1 MAEHGSGNA
10 TQLRE
15 VDGVVQTTQEAQE
28 ASPTFAP
35 APVRGRKGTRARPIG
50 SLARYLA
57 RTFGP
62 GPLTLGSVPGVA
74 MIAGLVSAAIM
85 VIRLLIPEPV
95 GMADQ
100 GDGHGLVCSLGVMN
114 QRPWDYAGFTKYIHP
129 GWVPHQFFG
138 EGCGANGTG
147 EPYYS
152 SQLLFLWL
160 GKLLTPLLGWGP
172 GLDTR
177 AVGIVCCVVF
187 GLLIAALI
195 NVLPGRTWFRLLI
208 AALVT
213 GVMADGVF
221 ADFFVSPYSE
231 PAAFLGILA
240 VSVALLNYWNGRGPR
255 WLALLLVVLATAFT
269 FAAKTQMVAWLP
281 VIALALLWQPW
292 RRGTTDGGPV
302 AVDVSQ
308 GDAPL
313 ADAGRRRPRWRALVL
328 PATAV
333 LLLAAFSVAFLNAQ
347 PKRFSEVNLYN
358 AVFVELLPYS
368 PTPEADLD
376 WLGLDPGFIN
386 AMDTTIASPRSAVYN
401 PRYLQ
406 FQEQISLGKIV
417 GFYATHP
424 ERLVTMGERGI
435 TAMLTPELGYVGSYL
450 EGSEH
455 GPYEKERRFPAVLGL
470 FSGLKAAPVA
480 FVGMQLV
487 TLLLGLAVSFRKR
500 SAVGRLA
507 VILVLGGWLQFWAVM
522 LNGGQ
527 GEIYKNMIIAGF
539 VAALCVPLLVA
550 LISILASDPGK
561 ALAQK
566 RRGRR
571 ARAQRAVS

>member
-1 MAEHGSGNA
+1 MVEHGSGNA

-15 VDGVVQTTQEAQE
+15 PAGEPLETQPPEQTQE
-28 ASPTFAP
+28 TFAP
-35 APVRGRKGTRARPIG
+35 APVRARKGTRARPIG
-50 SLARYLA
+50 SLARFFA

-62 GPLTLGSVPGVA
+62 GALTLGPVPGVA
-74 MIAGLVSAAIM
+74 MIAGLISAAIM
-85 VIRLLIPEPV
+85 AIRLLVPEPV

-100 GDGHGLVCSLGVMN
+100 GDGHSLVCSLGVMN
-114 QRPWDYAGFTKYIHP
+114 QRPWDYAEFTKYIRP
-129 GWVPHQFFG
+129 GWVPHQFYG

-160 GKLLTPLLGWGP
+160 GKLFTPLLGWGS

-177 AVGIVCCVVF
+177 AVGIVCCLVF

-195 NVLPGRTWFRLLI
+195 NVLPGRTWFRILI

-213 GVMADGVF
+213 AVMADGIF

-240 VSVALLNYWNGRGPR
+240 VSVALLGYWNGRGSR

-269 FAAKTQMVAWLP
+269 FAAKTQTVAWLP
-281 VIALALLWQPW
+281 VIALALLWKPW
-292 RRGTTDGGPV
+292 RQGKADGGAA
-302 AVDVSQ
+302 AVE
-308 GDAPL
+308 PHP
-313 ADAGRRRPRWRALVL
+313 AGRKLPRWRALVL

-333 LLLAAFSVAFLNAQ
+333 LLLAAFSVASVNAQ
-347 PKRFSEVNLYN
+347 PKRFAEVNLYN

-368 PTPEADLD
+368 PTPEADLE
-376 WLGLDPGFIN
+376 WLGLDPSFIN
-386 AMDTTIASPRSAVYN
+386 SMDTTVASSRSAVYN
-401 PRYLQ
+401 PRYQQ
-406 FQEQISLGKIV
+406 FQEEISLGKIV

-424 ERLVTMGERGI
+424 ERLITMGERGI
-435 TAMLTPELGYVGSYL
+435 TAVLTPELGYVGSYT

-470 FSGLKAAPVA
+470 FSALKAAPVA

-487 TLLLGLAVSFRKR
+487 TLLLGLAVSIRKR

-507 VILVLGGWLQFWAVM
+507 VILVLGCWLQFWAVM

-527 GEIYKNMIIAGF
+527 AEIYRNMIVVGF
-539 VAALCVPLLVA
+539 MAALCVPLLVA
-550 LISILASDPGK
+550 LISILASDPEK
-561 ALAQK
+561 VLAQK
-566 RRGRR
+566 PRGRR

>member
-1 MAEHGSGNA
+1 MADQGSGSA

-15 VDGVVQTTQEAQE
+15 RGGKAQR
-28 ASPTFAP
+28 TFTP
-35 APVRGRKGTRARPIG
+35 APVRGRKGTKARPLG
-50 SLARYLA
+50 SLGRYFA

-62 GPLTLGSVPGVA
+62 GTLTLGPVHGA
-74 MIAGLVSAAIM
+74 ALIAGLVAAALMM
-85 VIRLLIPEPV
+85 VRLFIPEPV
-95 GMADQ
+95 GMGDQ
-100 GDGHGLVCSLGVMN
+100 GEGHGLLCSLGVMN

-129 GWVPHQFFG
+129 SWVPHQFYG

-195 NVLPGRTWFRLLI
+195 NVLPGRTWFRILI

-231 PAAFLGILA
+231 PAAFLGVLA
-240 VSVALLNYWNGRGPR
+240 VSVALLHYWNGSGPR
-255 WLALLLVVLATAFT
+255 WLALLLVVFATVFT
-269 FAAKTQMVAWLP
+269 VAAKTQTVSWLP
-281 VIALALLWQPW
+281 VIALALLWVPW
-292 RRGTTDGGPV
+292 RRGAADGEA
-302 AVDVSQ
+302 AVVVPPSD
-308 GDAPL
+308 GKP
-313 ADAGRRRPRWRALVL
+313 ADGALGRGRQWRALLL

-333 LLLAAFSVAFLNAQ
+333 LLIVAFSVAFINVQ

-368 PTPEADLD
+368 PTPEADLE
-376 WLGLDPGFIN
+376 WLGLDPSFIN
-386 AMDTTIASPRSAVYN
+386 SMDTTVASTRSAVYN
-401 PRYLQ
+401 PLYPQ
-406 FQEQISLGKIV
+406 FQEKISLGTIA

-424 ERLVTMGERGI
+424 ERLITMGERGV

-450 EGSEH
+450 EGSDH
-455 GPYEKERRFPAVLGL
+455 GPYEKERRFPVVLGL
-470 FSGLKAAPVA
+470 FSAVKAAPVA

-487 TLLLGLAVSFRKR
+487 TLLLGLAVAFRKR

-507 VILVLGGWLQFWAVM
+507 VIMVLGCWFQFWAVM

-527 GEIYKNMIIAGF
+527 AEIYKQMIIAGF
-539 VAALCVPLLVA
+539 MAALCGPLLVA
-550 LISILASDPGK
+550 LISILASEPGK
-561 ALAQK
+561 VPARK

-571 ARAQRAVS
+571 AKAQQGSADPAIVA